1 MFIFIIIGKIIKK
14 AKEGTIINKI
24 LLDKLTTF
32 KESLVSQYNQ
42 INARKEV
49 RGIEANNP
57 ARSDDLLAI
66 SDIATMVKAEISVF
80 IIK

>member
-1 MFIFIIIGKIIKK
+1 MFIFTIIGKIIKK

-66 SDIATMVKAEISVF
+66 SDINTMVNAEIRVF

>member
-57 ARSDDLLAI
+57 ARRDDLLAI
-66 SDIATMVKAEISVF
+66 SDIATMIKAEIRVF